1 MGLSDKDSS
10 LEQVVKLCTIL
21 ADNGFTF
28 SICVKIQDV
37 FEFELEST
45 KPQNQDVK
53 QKKRRSLSY
62 YKSQAKRRLLKKKSN
77 LAVSQ
82 EKYETCS
89 LDLSPTKLSLD
100 PERSRK

>member
-77 LAVSQ
+77 LTVSQ

-89 LDLSPTKLSLD
+89 LDLSPTKLSLA

>member
-10 LEQVVKLCTIL
+10 LEQVVKLCTTL

-37 FEFELEST
+37 FEFELQST

-53 QKKRRSLSY
+53 KKRRSPSY
-62 YKSQAKRRLLKKKSN
+62 YKSQAKVKG
-77 LAVSQ
+77 
-82 EKYETCS
+82 
-89 LDLSPTKLSLD
+89 DF
-100 PERSRK
+100 